1 MPIRFQGGC
10 ACGAIR
16 YDSSVDPQFSFHC
29 QCRQCQCASGTERA
43 SLFTVPAD
51 ALTVKGEL
59 KFHDQKADSGN
70 TISRG
75 FCPACGS
82 TQDLK
87 KKDAIEAVPATV
99 DAHFFVCCRRI
110 SWINAS
116 RSVLILRTNAFGAPV
131 LGSYVAPQAASSSI
145 TGIKSR
151 PLSVSV

>member
-10 ACGAIR
+10 ACGAVR
-16 YDSSVDPQFSFHC
+16 YESSADPQFSFHC
-29 QCRQCQCASGTERA
+29 QCRQCQRASGTGHA
-43 SLFTVPAD
+43 SLFVVPAD
-51 ALTVKGEL
+51 ALTLRGTL

-75 FCPACGS
+75 LCPACGS
-82 TQDLK
+82 TRDLK
-87 KKDAIEAVPATV
+87 KGEAIEAVPVTV

-116 RSVLILRTNAFGAPV
+116 RSVLILRTYDFGAPV
-131 LGSYVAPQAASSSI
+131 LGSYVAPQVISSSI